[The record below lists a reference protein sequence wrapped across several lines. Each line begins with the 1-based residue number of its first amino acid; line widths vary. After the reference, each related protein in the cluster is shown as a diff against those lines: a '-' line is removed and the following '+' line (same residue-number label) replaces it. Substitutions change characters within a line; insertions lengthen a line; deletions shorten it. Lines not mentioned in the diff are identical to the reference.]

1 MAKQRNYSISDINA
15 WKFKDIQL
23 PPEWAGHMGTIT
35 ENFRMI
41 IQGPSGHGKT
51 EYVLKLAKMLTEY
64 YGKVNFNSTEQGRS
78 ASFQQAWQRNSMNEI
93 KPGKIMVCSKDKKE
107 FDVWFESLL
116 RPNSGRVII
125 LDSIDYMEMKIAQF
139 KQLEARFK
147 HKSIIVVCWDDPMDT
162 NSKKIKYLCD
172 IKVEVSDFKA
182 RIRSRFGGNKPFNIW
197 PDRMRAMKTP
207 DLFETTTEPA
217 NAN

>member
-1 MAKQRNYSISDINA
+1 MAKQRNYSISDINS
-15 WKFKDIQL
+15 WKFNDIEL
-23 PPEWAGHMGTIT
+23 PAEWAGHLGKIT

-51 EYVLKLAKMLTEY
+51 EYVMKLAKMLTQY

-78 ASFQQAWQRNSMNEI
+78 STFQQAWQRNGMSEI
-93 KPGKIMVCSKDKKE
+93 QPGKFMLCSKDKKV

-125 LDSIDYMEMKIAQF
+125 LDSIDYMELKIAQY

-147 HKSIIVVCWDDPMDT
+147 HKSIIVVCWDDPMDI

-172 IKVEVSDFKA
+172 MKVEVRDFKA
-182 RIRSRFGGNKPFNIW
+182 HMRGRFGGNKPFNIW
-197 PDRMRAMKTP
+197 PNRLREINSKVP
-207 DLFETTTEPA
+207 ELFEPPEIV
-217 NAN
+217 N